1 MHIRIFTPHG
11 FVFDI
16 PLSWVVSHMRGVECD
31 SDKWLIR
38 DTHLSAIEYL
48 RTLSWTEIQHKL
60 KFVGIID
67 DVNLD
72 SLADSVFDIPE
83 KPLNY
88 KKTKHN
94 QFKLFLTNNQNV

>member
-16 PLSWVVSHMRGVECD
+16 PLAWVVGQMRGVDFD

-48 RTLSWTEIQHKL
+48 KTLSWTEIQHKL
-60 KFVGIID
+60 TFVGIID

-72 SLADSVFDIPE
+72 SLAESVFDFPE
-83 KPLNY
+83 KPLIY
-88 KKTKHN
+88 KKTTPR
-94 QFKLFLTNNQNV
+94 QFKLFLTNNQTV